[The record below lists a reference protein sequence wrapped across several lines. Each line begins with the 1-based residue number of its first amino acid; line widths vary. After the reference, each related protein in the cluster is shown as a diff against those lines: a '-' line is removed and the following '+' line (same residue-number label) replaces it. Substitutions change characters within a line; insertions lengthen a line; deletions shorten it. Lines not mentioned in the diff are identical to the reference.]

1 MQIKPAGIKDC
12 REILDLQKLTYIQ
25 EAQIYNDFS
34 IQPLNQTFDE
44 IKMEF
49 ESRTVLKAMIEGKI
63 MGSVRAY
70 EENDTCYIGKLIV
83 HPEYQNKGIGSGL
96 MKEIE
101 VKFNTVKRYELFTG
115 ERSDKN
121 LYLYQKIG
129 YEIFRRERISDKVNI
144 VYLEKP
150 NDKTS

>member
-12 REILDLQKLTYIQ
+12 REILDLQKLAYIQ